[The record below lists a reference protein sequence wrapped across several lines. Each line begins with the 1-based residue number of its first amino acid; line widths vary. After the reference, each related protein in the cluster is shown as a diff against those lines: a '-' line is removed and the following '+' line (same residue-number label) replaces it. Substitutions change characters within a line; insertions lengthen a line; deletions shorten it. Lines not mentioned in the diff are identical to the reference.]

1 MSGDEVIVI
10 CVEGSYCNKPIVMK
24 FDKTAEIEK
33 TDNNNEFTISLEENN
48 NRIFISTSIDNLLG
62 EITNAKFR

>member
-1 MSGDEVIVI
+1 MSEDEIVII
-10 CVEGSYCNKPIVMK
+10 CVEGSYCNKPIAMK
-24 FDKTAEIEK
+24 FDKAVEIEK
-33 TDNNNEFTISLEENN
+33 TDDKHESTISLEENN